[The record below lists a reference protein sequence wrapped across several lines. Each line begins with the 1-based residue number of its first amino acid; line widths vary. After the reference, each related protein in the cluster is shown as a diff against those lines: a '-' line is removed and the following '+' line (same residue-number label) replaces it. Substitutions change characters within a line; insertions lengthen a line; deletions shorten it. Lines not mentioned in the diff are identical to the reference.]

1 MRKILTK
8 EEKEK
13 KESRNK
19 LIIGLVLVAIM
30 VISTAGF
37 AFFSAPQEKVS
48 KINYN
53 SIDFILGENNLW
65 QFNIQNFEFLTS
77 FNPKDTEN
85 ISVPVFKTINNFY
98 GKPLFFLGQ
107 GIARE
112 EITRNLAIFVLRI
125 QDACIENYESMCE
138 ENAPIKNCSIDNV
151 MIIKEP
157 ENKEDIKITQEENC
171 IFIEASYDEQ
181 ARVADALIF
190 KILGIKQI

>member
-8 EEKEK
+8 EKKEK

-65 QFNIQNFEFLTS
+65 QFNIQNFEF
-77 FNPKDTEN
+77 
-85 ISVPVFKTINNFY
+85 FY
-98 GKPLFFLGQ
+98 DL
-107 GIARE
+107 
-112 EITRNLAIFVLRI
+112 ITL
-125 QDACIENYESMCE
+125 
-138 ENAPIKNCSIDNV
+138 
-151 MIIKEP
+151 
-157 ENKEDIKITQEENC
+157 
-171 IFIEASYDEQ
+171 
-181 ARVADALIF
+181 
-190 KILGIKQI
+190 